1 MFNII
6 WFIRVNFGNKAWLK
20 RKAVP
25 LTLTRCNSHQ
35 FQIAS
40 QNNIRIK
47 KVHSLNCSEKMLL
60 LNWKENSNLKSIST
74 KSHYNDISIFELN
87 DTILFSEFLFINT
100 INLLIAL
107 YFPYFMKYL
116 KHNST

>member
-1 MFNII
+1 M
-6 WFIRVNFGNKAWLK
+6 FIRVNFENKAWLK

-35 FQIAS
+35 FQIAL

-47 KVHSLNCSEKMLL
+47 KFHILNSSEKILL

-74 KSHYNDISIFELN
+74 KSYNNVISLNNSSYHICKKNFDCFIFPVFHKVFE
-87 DTILFSEFLFINT
+87 
-100 INLLIAL
+100 A
-107 YFPYFMKYL
+107 
-116 KHNST
+116 